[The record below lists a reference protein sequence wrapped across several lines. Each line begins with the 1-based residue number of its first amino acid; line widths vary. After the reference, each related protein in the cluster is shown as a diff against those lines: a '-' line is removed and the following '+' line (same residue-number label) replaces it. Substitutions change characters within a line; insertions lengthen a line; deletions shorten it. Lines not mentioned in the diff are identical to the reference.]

1 MELTEISYPAK
12 MESISDTG
20 FSDNKDNLAHQ
31 LSEMVIQTGKVQSND
46 KKEWL
51 CERIETGI
59 NKLRSLGA
67 EAEADSFEDVLK
79 NIKPKWWR

>member
-12 MESISDTG
+12 MAATSGTA
-20 FSDNKDNLAHQ
+20 FSDNKDYLTHQ
-31 LSEMVIQTGKVQSND
+31 LNELVILTDNLQSND

-51 CERIETGI
+51 CEKIETGI

-67 EAEADSFEDVLK
+67 EAEAATFEDALK
-79 NIKPKWWR
+79 NIRPKWWR